1 MNTLK
6 ITTLFLLLFLSK
18 ISKSQGLIL
27 SNKASIIIDNKAY
40 MVLANSGTTPHIDT
54 VNGGGK

>member
-1 MNTLK
+1 MKK
-6 ITTLFLLLFLSK
+6 IKLVTLFILLFLSK

>member
-1 MNTLK
+1 M
-6 ITTLFLLLFLSK
+6 
-18 ISKSQGLIL
+18 